1 MTYLNTSSST
11 LNAGFVDILYRI
23 SINNGA
29 DLKYTHKEVRA
40 YARIF
45 LVCLDELSLSGKSS
59 EVAVLLVALSKYGLP
74 HRDRS
79 FIASQVFEIIKE
91 IERENNQRKF
101 EDSEYCEPYF

>member
-1 MTYLNTSSST
+1 MTCLNTSSST

-45 LVCLDELSLSGKSS
+45 FVCLDEMSLSGKSS

-79 FIASQVFEIIKE
+79 FIASQILEIIKE

-101 EDSEYCEPYF
+101 DDSEYCELYF